1 MARFSAARIAR
12 GLVRAGAVLWPVL
25 AGGATGASGR
35 ILDLSADANTD
46 WVEAGRKEELWPHLG
61 DAVKD
66 QAATVLDLRSIR
78 PRTER
83 IKMRSKFNPTVG
95 RQELPLIHENLQK
108 YGFLKLN
115 NAAKSVT

>member
-1 MARFSAARIAR
+1 MAHIAR

-35 ILDLSADANTD
+35 ILDLSADANTA
-46 WVEAGRKEELWPHLG
+46 WVEAGR
-61 DAVKD
+61 
-66 QAATVLDLRSIR
+66 TVLALRSIR

-95 RQELPLIHENLQK
+95 RQKLPLIHENFQK

-115 NAAKSVT
+115 NAAKSAT